1 MGQVSTAEKLREIL
15 FCPNCIKR
23 HVIAS
28 YSENCIS
35 LVPSILTSQST
46 SLLSLYYGGELVM
59 QQYNFRCGYKIHSLL
74 VSHAISSSLRKKNPI
89 DEKDLAYHTAILHII
104 VVLICLILNNI
115 LQETE
120 NNSLYTSS
128 DNTNVSLSAR
138 VSNPYR
144 ESSLLI
150 LLQTML
156 IFVTKQGVLLDLS
169 EEIWQI

>member
-59 QQYNFRCGYKIHSLL
+59 QQYNFRCGYNIHSLL

-89 DEKDLAYHTAILHII
+89 DEKDLAFHTAILHII
-104 VVLICLILNNI
+104 QYSQRGSRIPRAPPRWNLYAGFGQVRQVHRVLIAGN
-115 LQETE
+115 
-120 NNSLYTSS
+120 
-128 DNTNVSLSAR
+128 LSPSR
-138 VSNPYR
+138 LEHR
-144 ESSLLI
+144 
-150 LLQTML
+150 
-156 IFVTKQGVLLDLS
+156 
-169 EEIWQI
+169 